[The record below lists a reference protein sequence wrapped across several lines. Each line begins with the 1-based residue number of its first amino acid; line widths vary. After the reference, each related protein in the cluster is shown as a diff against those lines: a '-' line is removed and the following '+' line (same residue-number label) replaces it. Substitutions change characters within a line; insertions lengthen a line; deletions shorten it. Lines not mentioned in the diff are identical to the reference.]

1 MITLSILLRKVKASY
16 EWVRKEFKLNHLLF
30 MDDLKHFGKSDD
42 QIDSL
47 IQTVLTFIGISM
59 EFGLK
64 K

>member
-1 MITLSILLRKVKASY
+1 
-16 EWVRKEFKLNHLLF
+16 
-30 MDDLKHFGKSDD
+30 MDDLKHFGKIDD

-47 IQTVLTFIGISM
+47 IQTVLIFIGIGM

>member
-1 MITLSILLRKVKASY
+1 
-16 EWVRKEFKLNHLLF
+16 

-47 IQTVLTFIGISM
+47 IQTVLTFIGIGM

-64 K
+64 KWEVVILNKGKLVNFDEIYLTKK

>member
-1 MITLSILLRKVKASY
+1 
-16 EWVRKEFKLNHLLF
+16 

-64 K
+64 KWEVVILNKGKLVNFDEIYLTKK

>member
-1 MITLSILLRKVKASY
+1 MITLSILLRKVKTSY

-30 MDDLKHFGKSDD
+30 MDDHKLFGKSHD

-47 IQTVLTFIGISM
+47 IQTVFTFIGIGM

>member
-1 MITLSILLRKVKASY
+1 
-16 EWVRKEFKLNHLLF
+16 
-30 MDDLKHFGKSDD
+30 MDDHKLFGKSHD

-47 IQTVLTFIGISM
+47 IQTVFTFIGIGM